1 LEDDSFKNHP
11 NLIKHHMKDLGS
23 IFFKYRSYI
32 PLPFVFLM
40 LVFMEPTL
48 TSIIIG
54 FFIALS
60 GELIRIWSVS
70 FAGSETRTTSGV
82 GGTYLVTQGPYSVIR
97 NPLYAGNI
105 LIYIGIGIMSNALFP
120 YLQIFAFLFFLFQYH
135 CIVLAEEEFLQNK
148 FTKIYSDYK
157 KTVGRFIPKF
167 TKLPDHIKSGLELN
181 VKSGLRS
188 ERRSLQAFLITSSII
203 ITYYLL
209 KECFKVI

>member
-1 LEDDSFKNHP
+1 
-11 NLIKHHMKDLGS
+11 MKELGS

-40 LVFMEPTL
+40 LIFMEPTL
-48 TSIIIG
+48 TSIVIG
-54 FFIALS
+54 FTIALS

-105 LIYIGIGIMSNALFP
+105 LIYIGIGIMSNALSP
-120 YLQIFAFLFFLFQYH
+120 YLQIFAFIFFFFQYH

-148 FTKIYSDYK
+148 FTKVYSDYK

-167 TKLPDHIKSGLELN
+167 TQLPDHIKSGLELN
-181 VKSGLRS
+181 VKNGLRS
-188 ERRSLQAFLITSSII
+188 ERRSLQAFLITSAII

>member
-1 LEDDSFKNHP
+1 
-11 NLIKHHMKDLGS
+11 MKDLGS
-23 IFFKYRSYI
+23 VFFKYRSYI

-48 TSIIIG
+48 TSVIIG
-54 FFIALS
+54 FLIALS

-188 ERRSLQAFLITSSII
+188 EKRSLQAFLITSSII